1 MHRFL
6 AKDPDTNQL
15 HNCRMKRLTFG
26 IASSPFL
33 ATRVLHQMAD
43 DYQDKYPEAAAMVK
57 KSFYVDD
64 CLTGA
69 NTPEEALQKL
79 QDLCSLVAEGQMVL
93 RKWRSNSTQVLQQIP
108 EKLRETSD
116 LTLCDPAGSLKT
128 LGVHWSTETDAF
140 FVATPELTEEGPV
153 TKRIISS
160 ACAKTFD
167 NLGCYSP
174 ALIQAKSLLQQH
186 WIAGRAWDDPA
197 PEDVADKFITW
208 RKELKHIRLHA
219 VPRKLTQNN
228 LSPVMSMQLHGFAD
242 ASETGYGAVVYARIL
257 HQDATITVTIVAAK
271 ARVAPKKSVTIPRL
285 ELLGSLMLSKL
296 LPKIASILQV
306 EEANTYYWI
315 DSQIVLAWIQKDPQ
329 QLKTFVQNRVSAI
342 QSATHKSRWNY
353 VRTHQNPADHAS
365 RGLSPR
371 QTVQNHLWWEGPP
384 WLMSP
389 PHLWPSSLEQSPISL
404 PQQQHS
410 ALPELKVRKMTTA
423 HGVSW
428 HFIPARSPHCGGIWE
443 SGIRRMKE
451 ELRKTLHHFTPTAA
465 EFNHLLITAEAVLN
479 SRPLLPISL
488 EEADGAQ
495 VITPGHFLI
504 GRPIRAHPQ
513 DIPPPKDGLRKVR
526 WSLLRAETEQLWK
539 EVAHSLCP
547 VFAVKT
553 KVDQTTTQ
561 HLCGRHCPPER

>member
-1 MHRFL
+1 
-6 AKDPDTNQL
+6 
-15 HNCRMKRLTFG
+15 MKRLTFG
-26 IASSPFL
+26 IAFSPFL

-43 DYQDKYPEAAAMVK
+43 DYQDKYPEAEAMIK

-167 NLGCYSP
+167 ILGWYSP
-174 ALIQAKSLLQQH
+174 ALIQAKSLLQQL

-219 VPRKLTQNN
+219 VPRKLKQNN
-228 LSPVMSMQLHGFAD
+228 LSPVMTMQLHGFAD

-257 HQDATITVTIVAAK
+257 HQDATITVTLVTAK
-271 ARVAPKKSVTIPRL
+271 ARVAPKKSVTMPRL
-285 ELLGSLMLSKL
+285 ELLWSLMLSKL
-296 LPKIASILQV
+296 VPKIATIFQV

-329 QLKTFVQNRVSAI
+329 QLKTFVQNRVSVI

-371 QTVQNHLWWEGPP
+371 QTVQNHLWWKGPP
-384 WLMSP
+384 
-389 PHLWPSSLEQSPISL
+389 
-404 PQQQHS
+404 
-410 ALPELKVRKMTTA
+410 
-423 HGVSW
+423 
-428 HFIPARSPHCGGIWE
+428 
-443 SGIRRMKE
+443 
-451 ELRKTLHHFTPTAA
+451 
-465 EFNHLLITAEAVLN
+465 
-479 SRPLLPISL
+479 
-488 EEADGAQ
+488 
-495 VITPGHFLI
+495 
-504 GRPIRAHPQ
+504 
-513 DIPPPKDGLRKVR
+513 
-526 WSLLRAETEQLWK
+526 
-539 EVAHSLCP
+539 
-547 VFAVKT
+547 
-553 KVDQTTTQ
+553 
-561 HLCGRHCPPER
+561 

>member
-6 AKDPDTNQL
+6 ARDPDTNRL

-79 QDLCSLVAEGQMVL
+79 QDLCSLIAEGQMVL
-93 RKWRSNSTQVLQQIP
+93 QKWRSNSTQVLQQIP
-108 EKLRETSD
+108 EKLRETFD

-167 NLGCYSP
+167 ILGWYSP
-174 ALIQAKSLLQQH
+174 ALIQAKSLLQQL

-197 PEDVADKFITW
+197 PEDVEDKFITW

-228 LSPVMSMQLHGFAD
+228 LSPVMTMQLHGFVD

-257 HQDATITVTIVAAK
+257 HQDDTITVTMVAAK
-271 ARVAPKKSVTIPRL
+271 ARVAPKKSDTMPRL

-296 LPKIASILQV
+296 LPKIA
-306 EEANTYYWI
+306 T
-315 DSQIVLAWIQKDPQ
+315 VL
-329 QLKTFVQNRVSAI
+329 
-342 QSATHKSRWNY
+342 
-353 VRTHQNPADHAS
+353 
-365 RGLSPR
+365 
-371 QTVQNHLWWEGPP
+371 
-384 WLMSP
+384 
-389 PHLWPSSLEQSPISL
+389 
-404 PQQQHS
+404 
-410 ALPELKVRKMTTA
+410 
-423 HGVSW
+423 
-428 HFIPARSPHCGGIWE
+428 
-443 SGIRRMKE
+443 
-451 ELRKTLHHFTPTAA
+451 
-465 EFNHLLITAEAVLN
+465 
-479 SRPLLPISL
+479 
-488 EEADGAQ
+488 
-495 VITPGHFLI
+495 
-504 GRPIRAHPQ
+504 
-513 DIPPPKDGLRKVR
+513 
-526 WSLLRAETEQLWK
+526 
-539 EVAHSLCP
+539 
-547 VFAVKT
+547 
-553 KVDQTTTQ
+553 
-561 HLCGRHCPPER
+561 